1 MASTKSIY
9 IGNNENK
16 PIRANI
22 ITVGL
27 DNSIPRRIQAIYV
40 GDENNKPH
48 QVFRNELIVRSL
60 ISKVE
65 QHTSS
70 WGGYTTLFATTTDI
84 KPGHRYL
91 VKNYTNFWPSGYS
104 EQFGLYDQYAD
115 GTFGFYYS
123 RANGASGYVP
133 GGSLKLGANMHR
145 SASGNTSTIWTAP
158 SDISSISWRNEM
170 GWGGNASPNMNNF
183 TGASNCS
190 YFVDL
195 TEIEEIQGQFSS
207 ASAAIAF
214 IGTPS
219 YIDGAWQW
227 TLFS

>member
-1 MASTKSIY
+1 MADTKSIY
-9 IGNNENK
+9 IGNSKNE
-16 PIRANI
+16 PVRANI

-40 GDENNKPH
+40 GDENNEPKE
-48 QVFRNELIVRSL
+48 VFRNELIVRSL

-65 QHTSS
+65 HHTYS
-70 WGGYTTLFATTTDI
+70 WGGITKDFATT
-84 KPGHRYL
+84 KVESGHRYL

-104 EQFGLYDQYAD
+104 EQFGLYDQYSQ

-123 RANGASGYVP
+123 SGSGEGYVP
-133 GGSLKLGANMHR
+133 GGSLTLGANMHR

-158 SDISSISWRNEM
+158 NSTTKIFWRNEM
-170 GWGGNASPNMNNF
+170 GHGYPEASPNMCNF
-183 TGASNCS
+183 TSASNCS
-190 YFVDL
+190 YFIDL
-195 TEIEEIQGQFSS
+195 TEIEAIHGKFSS

-219 YIDGAWQW
+219 YVDGAWQW